1 MIEERESLQA
11 RIAYKT
17 ENLILTF
24 GNVKQALKYQENVVK
39 SLDVIQ
45 YPTNTNTLVLRL
57 LERFATEKEGEINLG
72 GLHSPS

>member
-1 MIEERESLQA
+1 MIGGEKDSLQA
-11 RIAYKT
+11 KIAYKA

-45 YPTNTNTLVLRL
+45 YPYNPNTLVLRL
-57 LERFATEKEGEINLG
+57 LEKFAMEKKGEN
-72 GLHSPS
+72 

>member
-1 MIEERESLQA
+1 MIEEKESLQA

-17 ENLILTF
+17 ENLIVTF

-45 YPTNTNTLVLRL
+45 YPQNPNTLVLRL
-57 LERFATEKEGEINLG
+57 LERFIREKEREI
-72 GLHSPS
+72 